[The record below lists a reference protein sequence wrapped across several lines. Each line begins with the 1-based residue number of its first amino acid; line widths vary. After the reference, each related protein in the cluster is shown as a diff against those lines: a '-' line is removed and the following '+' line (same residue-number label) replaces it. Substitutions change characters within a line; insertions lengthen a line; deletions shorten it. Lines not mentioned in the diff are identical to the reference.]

1 MTQNFNNG
9 RTVLSNMSLET
20 GQMSDA
26 DYYRTA
32 DFVKNKTATQMT
44 HLYKQ
49 CRRPAL
55 RKKTL
60 WGRIKS
66 VLTLGIL

>member
-1 MTQNFNNG
+1 
-9 RTVLSNMSLET
+9 MSLET
-20 GQMSDA
+20 SQMSDSE
-26 DYYRTA
+26 YYRVA

-49 CRRPAL
+49 CRKTSSQ
-55 RKKTL
+55 KKTL

>member
-1 MTQNFNNG
+1 
-9 RTVLSNMSLET
+9 MSLET

-26 DYYRTA
+26 DYYRAA
-32 DFVKNKTATQMT
+32 DFVKNKTELEMNKI
-44 HLYKQ
+44 YNQ
-49 CRRPAL
+49 CREIPSNR
-55 RKKTL
+55 KTL

>member
-1 MTQNFNNG
+1 MTQNFNSG

-26 DYYRTA
+26 DYYRAA
-32 DFVKNKTATQMT
+32 DFVKNKTALQMNGI
-44 HLYKQ
+44 YKQ
-49 CRRPAL
+49 CRKAPSY
-55 RKKTL
+55 KKTL

-66 VLTLGIL
+66 LLTYRKG